1 MVINPSSLRSAT
13 GLIFPRRKIMKK
25 FKENPVKEET
35 KGENNNNA
43 ELLIIRSSIRDTI
56 SLIISIM
63 VIFVLLATISIIP
76 PQELVINILRL
87 LPLFTLL
94 DCDVRAIFNA
104 IKMRYWVILLG
115 YLCVFIM
122 IIEAVFFVFMT
133 L

>member
-1 MVINPSSLRSAT
+1 
-13 GLIFPRRKIMKK
+13 MKK

-35 KGENNNNA
+35 KGENNSNA

-56 SLIISIM
+56 ALIISIM

-76 PQELVINILRL
+76 PQKLVINIIRL

-94 DCDVRAIFNA
+94 DCDIRAIFSA
-104 IKMRYWVILLG
+104 IKMRYWAILLC
-115 YLCVFIM
+115 YLCILIM